1 MKKSQDPSTTPSKQ
15 YSTVP
20 MQLDFTVQPNT
31 FQASYAQS
39 LLGSKKLECDEKP
52 KLLSPGLGESA
63 TMQLLTQPAT
73 VPHELSVDAAPHE
86 DPTLQA
92 QSTPPT
98 KQTISGK
105 PCQLII
111 KKRGDVTHT
120 HLPEKKVQMPEIK
133 ILHKPTEGL
142 KLLSNRQVV
151 VTPGHK
157 TPGKIITT
165 KVLGPIAKSQP
176 HTPAGSE
183 KMIVVSK
190 PSSEHSLPN
199 TKILIS
205 SSTPSSTV
213 SSSNIS
219 PRIGETIT
227 AKGIPATDIKV
238 SAAKTFLLNPKSG
251 QKMVV
256 VPAKPRTKIGTE
268 GGQNLPLLQLK
279 GMPTTM
285 RLVPVSSQ
293 PSTPV
298 KPSAVTVVSKGHG
311 GSTMPSNAK
320 VVSVEQ
326 IKTANM
332 ADIVPVKGLTP
343 LSTPKTTK
351 AIVRPPSSKGNVI
364 VVQKGATIGKALSFT
379 KNGND
384 MSKIIMGKNVNQLLQ
399 ASKTE
404 SETSKPSGNV
414 IVLELNN
421 DQAAR
426 TTTMSEILDSR
437 GANQQQSE
445 EKKEQLKI
453 TEDTP
458 VLFDTQITEE
468 TCNAS
473 SLDSTAESIGDIVP
487 SMSSMPIIEKASK
500 SFSKDAKDTS
510 SSVTDWEMDL
520 ETNVSRK
527 GKDDDD
533 KLNSLHLDLGMS
545 SDSDTDFIVD
555 THKSKSKHS
564 PQGSIPGTTASG
576 KFISLFLSSKP

>member
-1 MKKSQDPSTTPSKQ
+1 MKKTHNVTTTPIKQ
-15 YSTVP
+15 HSTLP
-20 MQLDFTVQPNT
+20 MQLDFAVQPNS

-39 LLGSKKLECDEKP
+39 LLGSKKGEFDNKS
-52 KLLSPGLGESA
+52 KMLSPGLGESA
-63 TMQLLTQPAT
+63 AMQLLTQPAT
-73 VPHELSVDAAPHE
+73 VPHELAVANATAHE

-92 QSTPPT
+92 QGAPST
-98 KQTISGK
+98 KQTLSGK

-111 KKRGDVTHT
+111 KKRGDVTQT
-120 HLPEKKVQMPEIK
+120 QDRKVQMPDIK
-133 ILHKPTEGL
+133 ILHKPSEGL

-151 VTPGHK
+151 VTPGQK

-165 KVLGPIAKSQP
+165 KVLGPLAKSQP
-176 HTPAGSE
+176 HTPRGPE
-183 KMIVVSK
+183 RMIVVSK
-190 PSSEHSLPN
+190 SPSSSSLPN
-199 TKILIS
+199 SKLSIA
-205 SSTPSSTV
+205 SSTPSSTL
-213 SSSNIS
+213 STSNVS
-219 PRIGETIT
+219 PRKGETIT

-238 SAAKTFLLNPKSG
+238 SAAKTFLLNSKSG

-256 VPAKPRTKIGTE
+256 LPAKARTKSGPE
-268 GGQNLPLLQLK
+268 GGQNLPLLQIK
-279 GMPTTM
+279 GMTTTM
-285 RLVPVSSQ
+285 RLLPVSSQ
-293 PSTPV
+293 ASTPAA
-298 KPSAVTVVSKGHG
+298 SSTATVFSK
-311 GSTMPSNAK
+311 SNVINTMPSSVK
-320 VVSVEQ
+320 VLSGEH

-399 ASKTE
+399 ASKAETE
-404 SETSKPSGNV
+404 TAKAPGNV

-437 GANQQQSE
+437 ATNTQSVAEKE
-445 EKKEQLKI
+445 EPLKI
-453 TEDTP
+453 TPDTP

-473 SLDSTAESIGDIVP
+473 SLDSTAESIGEIAP
-487 SMSSMPIIEKASK
+487 MPIIGKSK
-500 SFSKDAKDTS
+500 TFGKVAEGTKDPS
-510 SSVTDWEMDL
+510 SSVTDWEIEL
-520 ETNVSRK
+520 ETSVSRK

-555 THKSKSKHS
+555 AHKSKSKHS
-564 PQGSIPGTTASG
+564 PQGSIQGTAASG
-576 KFISLFLSSKP
+576 KFIIVKT